1 MALPIIAG
9 AAAAVAAR
17 LAAKKAA
24 QELTKKAVKKTAA
37 KVVSKNVKVKPG
49 RTASGLG
56 LETRGNKI
64 TTASQKAAAKKLI
77 KDDQLRTMNSPS
89 MNYIDSTFRGP
100 SLKTLKRNAPVKRAA
115 DKKLP
120 IQINSAPKK
129 TADSAKAA
137 NAKALKAA
145 NKPVSKGNRN
155 IGGPVVRNIIKNS
168 PPARANRTRLG
179 NPAKKK

>member
-1 MALPIIAG
+1 MPVPVILAG
-9 AAAAVAAR
+9 AAAVAAR

-24 QELTKKAVKKTAA
+24 QELAKKAAKKTAA
-37 KVVSKNVKVKPG
+37 KVVSKNVKVKPS
-49 RTASGLG
+49 RTASGPG

-89 MNYIDSTFRGP
+89 MNYVDSTFRGP
-100 SLKTLKRNAPVKRAA
+100 SLKTITKNKPVARSA

-120 IQINSAPKK
+120 IKINSAPNK
-129 TADSAKAA
+129 TADSAMSA

-145 NKPVSKGNRN
+145 NKTVSKGNRN
-155 IGGPVVRNIIKNS
+155 IGGPVVANIIKNS
-168 PPARANRTRLG
+168 PPLRANRTRLG
-179 NPAKKK
+179 KRAPKK